1 VLKRPVTDDK
11 FGVRP
16 NLTNR
21 GKILDMLNHRRSSR
35 IPMMT
40 TGSGLKLTFGRKQ
53 LLLIIASIGTA
64 IPVLY
69 GQGNTPAV
77 TKSPAESTTVKLP
90 VFDVVSVRQ
99 NKSGTNAFRSRST
112 PDGISVENAS
122 LLMLIREA
130 YAMMNS
136 LDDRFLRVP
145 DWAGKERYD
154 IQAKVD
160 PSDIA
165 ELPKLDATQR
175 GLMLQAL
182 LADRFKLVTH
192 REVKEQPVYA
202 LVIAKNGLKL
212 TEAKPDDTNPDGA
225 EEGHG
230 NKRPNAIHM
239 SRGHLAAQT
248 ISMRDL
254 EVILTQITG
263 RTVLDKTGLKGNY
276 DVILNF
282 APVDGQ
288 PTLLNGVPQEETRP
302 SIFTALQEQTG
313 LKLESQKAS
322 VEVLVI
328 DHVERPSEN

>member
-1 VLKRPVTDDK
+1 
-11 FGVRP
+11 
-16 NLTNR
+16 
-21 GKILDMLNHRRSSR
+21 
-35 IPMMT
+35 MT
-40 TGSGLKLTFGRKQ
+40 TGSALKLTFGRKQ

-64 IPVLY
+64 MPVLY
-69 GQGNTPAV
+69 AQGNTTAV
-77 TKSPAESTTVKLP
+77 TKSPPEDTTVKLP

-122 LLMLIREA
+122 LLMLIRQA

-136 LDDRFLRVP
+136 LDDKFLRVP
-145 DWAGKERYD
+145 DWASTERYD

-182 LADRFKLVTH
+182 MADRFKLVTH
-192 REVKEQPVYA
+192 RDVKEQPVYT
-202 LVIAKNGLKL
+202 LVIAKNDLKL
-212 TEAKPDDTNPDGA
+212 TESKPDDTHPDGA
-225 EEGHG
+225 EEIHG
-230 NKRPNAIHM
+230 NKRPNAIHT
-239 SRGHLAAQT
+239 SRGHLAAQA
-248 ISMRDL
+248 ISMSNL
-254 EVILTQITG
+254 AVILTQIAG
-263 RTVLDKTGLKGNY
+263 RTVLDKTGLKGTY
-276 DVILNF
+276 DVTLNW
-282 APVDGQ
+282 APEDGQ

-302 SIFTALQEQTG
+302 SLFTALQEQLG

>member
-1 VLKRPVTDDK
+1 M
-11 FGVRP
+11 
-16 NLTNR
+16 TNP
-21 GKILDMLNHRRSSR
+21 S
-35 IPMMT
+35 T
-40 TGSGLKLTFGRKQ
+40 LKLTSDKK
-53 LLLIIASIGTA
+53 LLLLLTASITLAVPVMYGQVHATSRIASPATDTA
-64 IPVLY
+64 
-69 GQGNTPAV
+69 
-77 TKSPAESTTVKLP
+77 VKLP

-99 NKSGTNAFRSRST
+99 NKSGTKAFRSRST

-122 LLMLIREA
+122 LLMLVRQA

-136 LDDRFLRVP
+136 LDDKFLRVP
-145 DWAGKERYD
+145 DWASTERYD

-202 LVIAKNGLKL
+202 LVIAKSGPKL
-212 TEAKPDDTNPDGA
+212 TESKPDDTHPDGV
-225 EEGHG
+225 EEVNG

-248 ISMRDL
+248 ISMSDL
-254 EVILTQITG
+254 EVILTQIAG

-276 DVILNF
+276 DVTLNW
-282 APVDGQ
+282 APEDGQ
-288 PTLLNGVPQEETRP
+288 PTMLNGVPQEETRP
-302 SIFTALQEQTG
+302 SIFTALQEQLG
-313 LKLESQKAS
+313 LKLESQKAP

>member
-1 VLKRPVTDDK
+1 
-11 FGVRP
+11 
-16 NLTNR
+16 
-21 GKILDMLNHRRSSR
+21 
-35 IPMMT
+35 MT

-64 IPVLY
+64 MPVLY
-69 GQGNTPAV
+69 GQGNTTAV
-77 TKSPAESTTVKLP
+77 TKSPPEDTTVKLP
-90 VFDVVSVRQ
+90 VFDVISVRE

-122 LLMLIREA
+122 LLMLIRQS

-145 DWAGKERYD
+145 DWASKERYD

-165 ELPKLDATQR
+165 ELPNLDATQR

-202 LVIAKNGLKL
+202 LVIAKSGLKL
-212 TEAKPDDTNPDGA
+212 TESKPDDTHPDGA
-225 EEGHG
+225 KEGQD

-239 SRGHLAAQT
+239 SRGHLAAQA
-248 ISMRDL
+248 ISMPDL
-254 EVILTQITG
+254 EVLLTQITG

-276 DVILNF
+276 DVTLNW
-282 APVDGQ
+282 APDDGQ
-288 PTLLNGVPQEETRP
+288 PTLLNGVSQEETRP
-302 SIFTALQEQTG
+302 SIFTALQEQLG
-313 LKLESQKAS
+313 LKLDSQKAP

>member
-1 VLKRPVTDDK
+1 
-11 FGVRP
+11 
-16 NLTNR
+16 
-21 GKILDMLNHRRSSR
+21 
-35 IPMMT
+35 MT

-53 LLLIIASIGTA
+53 LLLIIASIGTTM
-64 IPVLY
+64 PVLY
-69 GQGNTPAV
+69 GQGNTTAV
-77 TKSPAESTTVKLP
+77 TKSPAENTTVKLP

-99 NKSGTNAFRSRST
+99 NKSGTNAFRSHST

-145 DWAGKERYD
+145 DWASKERYD

-212 TEAKPDDTNPDGA
+212 TESKPDDTHPDGA

-230 NKRPNAIHM
+230 NKRPNTIHM
-239 SRGHLAAQT
+239 SRGHLAAQA
-248 ISMRDL
+248 ISMPDL

-276 DVILNF
+276 DVTLNF

-328 DHVERPSEN
+328 DHVEHPSEN

>member
-1 VLKRPVTDDK
+1 
-11 FGVRP
+11 
-16 NLTNR
+16 
-21 GKILDMLNHRRSSR
+21 
-35 IPMMT
+35 MT

-64 IPVLY
+64 MPVLY
-69 GQGNTPAV
+69 GQGNTTAV
-77 TKSPAESTTVKLP
+77 TKSPPEDTTVKLP
-90 VFDVVSVRQ
+90 VFDVISVRE

-122 LLMLIREA
+122 LLMLIRQS

-145 DWAGKERYD
+145 DWASKERYD

-165 ELPKLDATQR
+165 ELPNLDATQR

-202 LVIAKNGLKL
+202 LVIAKSGLKL
-212 TEAKPDDTNPDGA
+212 TESKPDDTHPDGA

-239 SRGHLAAQT
+239 SRGHLTAQT
-248 ISMRDL
+248 ISMPDL

-276 DVILNF
+276 DVTLNW

-302 SIFTALQEQTG
+302 SIFTALQEQLG
-313 LKLESQKAS
+313 LKLDSQKAP

>member
-1 VLKRPVTDDK
+1 
-11 FGVRP
+11 
-16 NLTNR
+16 
-21 GKILDMLNHRRSSR
+21 
-35 IPMMT
+35 MT

-64 IPVLY
+64 MPVLY
-69 GQGNTPAV
+69 GQGTTTAV
-77 TKSPAESTTVKLP
+77 TKSPAENTTVKLP

-145 DWAGKERYD
+145 DWASKERYD

-165 ELPKLDATQR
+165 ELPKLDAIQR

-202 LVIAKNGLKL
+202 LVIAKSGLKL
-212 TEAKPDDTNPDGA
+212 TESKPDDTHPDGA

-230 NKRPNAIHM
+230 NKRPNTIHM

-248 ISMRDL
+248 ISMPDL

-276 DVILNF
+276 DVTLNF
-282 APVDGQ
+282 APIDGQ

>member
-1 VLKRPVTDDK
+1 MISNDPTLRIAVRFLTGSEASAQPEIPIMKTD
-11 FGVRP
+11 
-16 NLTNR
+16 
-21 GKILDMLNHRRSSR
+21 
-35 IPMMT
+35 
-40 TGSGLKLTFGRKQ
+40 SGLKLNFGRKQ

-64 IPVLY
+64 MPVLY
-69 GQGNTPAV
+69 GQESSTAV
-77 TKSPAESTTVKLP
+77 TKSPAETTTVKLP

-99 NKSGTNAFRSRST
+99 NKSGTDTFRLRST
-112 PDGISVENAS
+112 PDGISVENSS
-122 LLMLIREA
+122 LLMLIRQA

-136 LDDRFLRVP
+136 LDDKFLRVP
-145 DWAGKERYD
+145 DWASTERYD

-192 REVKEQPVYA
+192 REVQEQPVYA

-212 TEAKPDDTNPDGA
+212 TESKAGDTHPDGA
-225 EEGHG
+225 EVHG

-239 SRGHLAAQT
+239 SRGHLVAQT
-248 ISMRDL
+248 ISMPNM
-254 EVILTQITG
+254 EIVLTQIMG

-276 DVILNF
+276 DVTLNW
-282 APVDGQ
+282 APDDGQ

-302 SIFTALQEQTG
+302 SIFTALQEQLG
-313 LKLESQKAS
+313 LKLESQKAP

>member
-1 VLKRPVTDDK
+1 
-11 FGVRP
+11 
-16 NLTNR
+16 
-21 GKILDMLNHRRSSR
+21 
-35 IPMMT
+35 MT
-40 TGSGLKLTFGRKQ
+40 TGSGLKLIFGRKQ

-64 IPVLY
+64 MPVLY
-69 GQGNTPAV
+69 GQGNTTAV
-77 TKSPAESTTVKLP
+77 TKSPAENTTVKLP

-145 DWAGKERYD
+145 DWASKERYD

-165 ELPKLDATQR
+165 ELPKLDAIQR

-202 LVIAKNGLKL
+202 LVIAKSGLKL
-212 TEAKPDDTNPDGA
+212 TESKPDDTHPDGA

-230 NKRPNAIHM
+230 NKRPNTIHT

-248 ISMRDL
+248 IAMPDL
-254 EVILTQITG
+254 EVMLTQITG

-276 DVILNF
+276 DVTLNF

-302 SIFTALQEQTG
+302 SIFTALQEQIG

-328 DHVERPSEN
+328 DHVEHPSEN